1 MRETEFWRRLS
12 ALSMVTHPRLWAE
25 TTVLSSL
32 GGRTP
37 TEALE
42 SGVPCQRVWQNVCDY
57 LEIPFAQ
64 R

>member
-1 MRETEFWRRLS
+1 MRETEFWRRLTDLS
-12 ALSMVTHPRLWAE
+12 AVTHPRLWAE

-37 TEALE
+37 ADALAD
-42 SGVPCQRVWQNVCDY
+42 GVPCQKVWRHVCDY
-57 LEIPFAQ
+57 LEVPRAQ